1 MTLDELLETDHGE
14 SLNAVEAAITPQA
27 TLTDIVS
34 MIEAKIEELKVGY
47 LDAFGTELAGEHGE
61 QGDSI
66 HLAPGECCHRMLVKY
81 SLPG

>member
-1 MTLDELLETDHGE
+1 MCPIEISMTLEELLETDQGE

-47 LDAFGTELAGEHGE
+47 LAAFGTELTGEHGE
-61 QGDSI
+61 QVDSI
-66 HLAPGECCHRMLVKY
+66 HLAPGDWT
-81 SLPG
+81 